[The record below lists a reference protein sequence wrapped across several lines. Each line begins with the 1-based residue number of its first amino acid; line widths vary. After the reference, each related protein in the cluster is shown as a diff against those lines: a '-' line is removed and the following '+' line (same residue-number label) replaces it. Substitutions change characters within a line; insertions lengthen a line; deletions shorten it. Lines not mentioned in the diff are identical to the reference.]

1 MPDSDIDL
9 DKEKRA
15 YEMLR
20 WVPYSFPADFNMEL
34 ALLGTYSKAQKER
47 SDIAIEEFEKQNPY
61 QSSPEL
67 DAFRKLEDLGRF
79 SQKDFYSPHKAKDNY
94 YTRELERYTRITHS
108 GNSLRKQKRLAG
120 NKKSRSLFSNY

>member
-20 WVPYSFPADFNMEL
+20 WVPYSFPAEFNMEL
-34 ALLGTYSKAQKER
+34 ALLGTYSKAQKAR
-47 SDIAIEEFEKQNPY
+47 SDIALDDFDKKHPY
-61 QSSPEL
+61 ESSPEL
-67 DAFRKLEDLGRF
+67 SAFRKLEDLGRF
-79 SQKDFYSPHKAKDNY
+79 TQKDYYSPHKAKDNY
-94 YTRELERYTRITHS
+94 YTSELERYTRITRS
-108 GNSLRKQKRLAG
+108 GNSPREPKRFRG

>member
-9 DKEKRA
+9 DKERRA

-34 ALLGTYSKAQKER
+34 ALLGTYSKAQQER
-47 SDIAIEEFEKQNPY
+47 SDIALDEFDKQHPY
-61 QSSPEL
+61 QSSAEL

-79 SQKDFYSPHKAKDNY
+79 TQKDYYSPHKAKDNY
-94 YTRELERYTRITHS
+94 YTSELERYTRITRS
-108 GNSLRKQKRLAG
+108 GNSPREPKRFRG
-120 NKKSRSLFSNY
+120 NKKTRRLFSNY

>member
-1 MPDSDIDL
+1 MLDSDIDL

-47 SDIAIEEFEKQNPY
+47 SDIALDEFDKQHPY
-61 QSSPEL
+61 QSSAEL

-79 SQKDFYSPHKAKDNY
+79 TQKDYYSPHKAKENY
-94 YTRELERYTRITHS
+94 YTRELERYTRITRS
-108 GNSLRKQKRLAG
+108 GNSPREQKRFRG
-120 NKKSRSLFSNY
+120 DKKTRRLFSNY

>member
-47 SDIAIEEFEKQNPY
+47 SDIALDEFDKKHPY
-61 QSSPEL
+61 ESSPEL
-67 DAFRKLEDLGRF
+67 SAFRKLEDLGRF
-79 SQKDFYSPHKAKDNY
+79 TQKDYYSPHKAKENY
-94 YTRELERYTRITHS
+94 YTRELERYTRITRS
-108 GNSLRKQKRLAG
+108 GNSPREQKRFAG
-120 NKKSRSLFSNY
+120 DKKSRRLSSNY

>member
-47 SDIAIEEFEKQNPY
+47 SDIALDEFEKQHPY
-61 QSSPEL
+61 QSSAEL

-79 SQKDFYSPHKAKDNY
+79 TQKDYYSPHKAKDNY
-94 YTRELERYTRITHS
+94 YTSELERYTRITRS
-108 GNSLRKQKRLAG
+108 GNSPREPKRFRG
-120 NKKSRSLFSNY
+120 NKKTRRLFSNY

>member
-47 SDIAIEEFEKQNPY
+47 SDIALDEFDKQHPY

-79 SQKDFYSPHKAKDNY
+79 TQKDYYSPHKAKQGF
-94 YTRELERYTRITHS
+94 YTSELERYTRITHS
-108 GNSLRKQKRLAG
+108 GNSPRKQKRFAG
-120 NKKSRSLFSNY
+120 NKKSRRLFGND

>member
-34 ALLGTYSKAQKER
+34 ALLGTYLKAQKER
-47 SDIAIEEFEKQNPY
+47 SDIALDEFDKQHPY
-61 QSSPEL
+61 QSSAEL

-79 SQKDFYSPHKAKDNY
+79 SQKDYYSPHKA
-94 YTRELERYTRITHS
+94 L
-108 GNSLRKQKRLAG
+108 SLIHI
-120 NKKSRSLFSNY
+120 